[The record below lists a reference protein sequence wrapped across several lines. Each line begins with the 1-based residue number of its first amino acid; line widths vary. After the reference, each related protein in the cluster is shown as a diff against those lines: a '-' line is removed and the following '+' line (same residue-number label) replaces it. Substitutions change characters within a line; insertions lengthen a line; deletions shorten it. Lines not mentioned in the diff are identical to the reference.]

1 MRNRNKV
8 DPSIAKVMRASANAQ
23 SKKPIM
29 VYASVGKR
37 KIASFEFVPANMQE
51 FLRFKSNSGLE
62 EGVGAFEVKAVNSE
76 GYCSA
81 EIYRDGKL
89 VATGYEPFGREI
101 HTVNLIVMNRF
112 IERAYTPEGI
122 KQITG

>member
-23 SKKPIM
+23 SHAPIM

-37 KIASFEFVPANMQE
+37 KITSFEFVPQNTSE
-51 FLRFKSNSGLE
+51 FLRYKANRGLA
-62 EGVGAFEVKAVNSE
+62 EGLNAFEVKAVNSE

-81 EIYRDGKL
+81 DIYRDGKI
-89 VATGYEPFGREI
+89 VAKGYEKFGRVI
-101 HTVNLIVMNRF
+101 NTVNLIIQNHF

-122 KQITG
+122 KALVG